1 MPSMCRLARELERAA
16 GGVSI
21 SSWRPGHRR
30 AGPAWR
36 LTAGEA
42 SADLREITQR
52 VIDARP

>member
-1 MPSMCRLARELERAA
+1 MCPLTRDLSTAS